1 MSIKIIIIINSY
13 KMKPLTVSLILLN
26 EITLEEQFN
35 YELSKGEEK
44 TLRATQVVVIIIS
57 EKNRAYVTSSLI
69 WLDIVSNLSFEK
81 TLPSEVSTHQIVRK
95 YLIRV
100 ITYSLKKKRSRY
112 RSTHSCTNTSSLS
125 YFVLKKLYVK
135 FSRVFN
141 G

>member
-1 MSIKIIIIINSY
+1 MSIKIIIINSY

-44 TLRATQVVVIIIS
+44 TLRATEVVVIIIS

-100 ITYSLKKKRSRY
+100 ITYSLKNMSRY

-141 G
+141 R

>member
-1 MSIKIIIIINSY
+1 MSIKIIIINSY

-44 TLRATQVVVIIIS
+44 TLRATEVVVIIIS

-81 TLPSEVSTHQIVRK
+81 TLPSEVSTH
-95 YLIRV
+95 
-100 ITYSLKKKRSRY
+100 
-112 RSTHSCTNTSSLS
+112 
-125 YFVLKKLYVK
+125 
-135 FSRVFN
+135 
-141 G
+141 